1 MNKLAYSYLRF
12 STPEQAG
19 GDSRR
24 RQLDLAR
31 AYAARHGLVL
41 DAGLSFREG
50 VSKTWGATP
59 RAGLPARQTA
69 RPALRP

>member
-24 RQLDLAR
+24 HQLDLAR
-31 AYAARHGLVL
+31 TYAARHGLC
-41 DAGLSFREG
+41 
-50 VSKTWGATP
+50 WTP
-59 RAGLPARQTA
+59 A
-69 RPALRP
+69 